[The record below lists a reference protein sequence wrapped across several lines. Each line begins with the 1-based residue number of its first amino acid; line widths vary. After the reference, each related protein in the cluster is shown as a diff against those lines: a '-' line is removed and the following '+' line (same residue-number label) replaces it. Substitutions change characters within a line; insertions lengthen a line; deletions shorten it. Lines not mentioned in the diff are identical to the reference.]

1 MSEKTLRVQDD
12 TRIHVAQFLQESVG
26 ATRQTRIVLDHLP
39 LDDELVAHQIES
51 TPKLTRIPTGI
62 LASGQ
67 LEARVTMQCIRCL
80 EEAETTVAAE
90 YADEYRPSIDI
101 LTGAVLDPGEG
112 GEEEDEYFTI
122 SGLHL
127 LDLRESLRQ
136 AIVLGLPMAP
146 LCRDDCPGLPEAAAL
161 QGEGD
166 ARLAILASL
175 LGEDDAA
182 ETEDQPHES
191 KRRARRSATA
201 ND

>member
-1 MSEKTLRVQDD
+1 MLRVQDD
-12 TRIHVAQFLQESVG
+12 TRIHVAQFLQEWVG

-39 LDDELVAHQIES
+39 LDDDMVAHQIES

-67 LEARVTMQCIRCL
+67 LKARVTMQCIRCL
-80 EEAETTVAAE
+80 DEAETTVEAE

-101 LTGAVLDPGEG
+101 LTGAVLDPDEG
-112 GEEEDEYFTI
+112 NEDEAEYFTI
-122 SGLHL
+122 SGQHL

-146 LCRDDCPGLPEAAAL
+146 LCRDDCPGLPEAAAF

-175 LGEDDAA
+175 LGEDDED
-182 ETEDQPHES
+182 ETADQPTES

>member
-1 MSEKTLRVQDD
+1 MNEKMLRVQDD
-12 TRIHVAQFLQESVG
+12 TRIHVAQFLQEGVG

-39 LDDELVAHQIES
+39 LDDDMVAHQIES

-80 EEAETTVAAE
+80 EDAETTVEAE

-101 LTGAVLDPGEG
+101 LTGAVLDPAEG
-112 GEEEDEYFTI
+112 NEEEDEYFTI
-122 SGLHL
+122 NGLHL

-161 QGEGD
+161 RDEGD
-166 ARLAILASL
+166 VRLAILASL
-175 LGEDDAA
+175 LAGDEEDGAA
-182 ETEDQPHES
+182 DQPNES